1 MTQHD
6 ERKLPT
12 WARALLE
19 TERVNASLSWPTV
32 LEPQPIAVYDAN
44 GMVISGHRLNS
55 STAWC
60 FYSDDRAERVDFDA
74 TGLISRGV
82 GFATRPWGKYYLTKR
97 DALAAL
103 WWEKA
108 RQYAGRLHVIKER
121 FSDAG

>member
-6 ERKLPT
+6 ERKLPI

-32 LEPQPIAVYDAN
+32 SEPQPIAVYDCN
-44 GMVISGHRLNS
+44 GAVVSGQRLIS

-60 FYSDDRAERVDFDA
+60 FYSDDRVDRVDFDA
-74 TGLISRGV
+74 GGYVKHRG
-82 GFATRPWGKYYLTKR
+82 RPWGKYYLTKR

-108 RQYAGRLHVIKER
+108 RQCAGRLHVIKER
-121 FSDAG
+121 FNDAG